1 MVRSIKRKNKKKGS
15 FLKVA
20 AIQMEPKLGRKKQNI
35 EKSCNLIDIAVSK
48 GANLVV
54 LPELCNT
61 GFVFNNREEVI
72 KLAETIPR
80 GPTIE
85 AWAAKAK
92 EKNLFIVG
100 GIAEVSGEK
109 FFNSSVLIG
118 PKGYI
123 GTYRKLHNWFE
134 EKLFFEPG
142 NLGYPV
148 FELPF
153 GRLGMLICYDMWFP
167 EGFRIL
173 MEQGADIVCIP
184 TNWVP
189 FPSKIRTCDESGRC
203 MVHYIAMANAHVNAM
218 YVICADRVGIERD
231 QRFLGGSIIIGPS
244 GWSLAGPASSEKEE
258 ILVADISVVESRR
271 AKKWNDLNDIIRDRR
286 TDIYDIM
293 LGYTISP
300 RIFW

>member
-1 MVRSIKRKNKKKGS
+1 MVRSIKRKKNKKKGS

-20 AIQMEPKLGRKKQNI
+20 AIQMETKFGRKKQNI
-35 EKSCNLIDIAVSK
+35 EKSCNLIDIAASK
-48 GANLVV
+48 GVNLVV

-61 GFVFNNREEVI
+61 GYVFNNREEVM
-72 KLAETIPR
+72 KLAEKIPG

-85 AWAAKAK
+85 AWTAKAK
-92 EKNLFIVG
+92 ENNLFIVG
-100 GIAEVSGEK
+100 GIAEALGKK

-134 EKLFFEPG
+134 EKLYFEPG

-173 MEQGADIVCIP
+173 MEQGADIVCIS
-184 TNWVP
+184 TDWIP
-189 FPSKIRTCDESGRC
+189 FPGKIRTWDESGRY
-203 MVHYIAMANAHVNAM
+203 MAHYIAMANAHVNAM
-218 YVICADRVGIERD
+218 YVICADRVGIERN
-231 QRFLGGSIIIGPS
+231 QRFLGGSIIIDPS
-244 GWSLAGPASSEKEE
+244 GWPLAGPASPEKEE
-258 ILVADISVVESRR
+258 ILVAGINLFDSRR
-271 AKKWNDLNDIIRDRR
+271 AKRWNNLNNIIRDRR
-286 TDIYDIM
+286 TDIYDTM
-293 LGYTISP
+293 LGYKVP
-300 RIFW
+300 